1 MSRVLSILLLMVI
14 LSPSLTKLWIAVD
27 FKINQD
33 FIAKELCVKKEVE
46 NNTCQG
52 TCHLKK
58 ELKKAEEQGQKQY
71 PLESLKKLKEIQLFS
86 EQFNKYSFFSTHNDK
101 QKLNS
106 SYTFSFCEEHL
117 SSIFRPPKV

>member
-1 MSRVLSILLLMVI
+1 MNRVLSILMLVVI
-14 LSPSLTKLWIAVD
+14 LSPSFMKVYIVID
-27 FKINQD
+27 FKISQD

-58 ELKKAEEQGQKQY
+58 ELKKVEEQEQKQT
-71 PLESLKKLKEIQLFS
+71 PLESIKKIKEIQLFS
-86 EQFNKYSFFSTHNDK
+86 EQFRKYTFHGIHNNK

-106 SYTFSFCEEHL
+106 SYTFSFSEEYL
-117 SSIFRPPKV
+117 SSIFHPPKV